1 MKGFLSLLLL
11 ALCSFTAAQVLTDI
25 ACSPTCAP
33 DQICNTDICKCDLA
47 LYTATAAPPTPAVDC
62 TGGSMNLYIS
72 ICQLEKSEYNSS
84 TLHLTGTEAGCTR
97 AVQNL
102 NDKAQVTFSAPLST
116 GACGNT
122 VVVNGSHVVYSNKL
136 NVESQVL
143 QYSSF
148 SIIPKNDVSM
158 SVSCAFPL
166 NMSVALNV
174 SLNPLISVTQ
184 LTVPEVEEVFTV
196 TMEAYRNPDFT
207 DPITADASPPLT
219 VEQEVYISVVI
230 PALEANTYAVKV
242 INIFATPTSDPS
254 SPERF
259 LLVEG
264 GCPILNLVSVVGN
277 GLTNEARF
285 SMRVFQISGYSS
297 VFLHADVKMCEG
309 TCPTTCS
316 VVS

>member
-11 ALCSFTAAQVLTDI
+11 ALCSFTAVSA
-25 ACSPTCAP
+25 ACPTCAP
-33 DQICNTDICKCDLA
+33 TDQTCNATTNICDCNLA
-47 LYTATAAPPTPAVDC
+47 LYTKSAAPPTPTVDC

-72 ICQLEKSEYNSS
+72 KCQLEKSQYNSG
-84 TLHLTGTEAGCTR
+84 TLHLAGTEAGCTGGEKN
-97 AVQNL
+97 VDN
-102 NDKAQVTFSAPLST
+102 AQVTFSAPLRT